1 MPDTTAYLIL
11 GLAVTFG
18 ILGSYVASLVVR
30 RRSLQKDLR
39 LLDQLRQEQ

>member
-11 GLAVTFG
+11 GLLVTFG
-18 ILGSYVASLVVR
+18 ILGFYVASLVIR

-39 LLDQLRQEQ
+39 LIEQLREEQ